1 MLRLRATTPVRK
13 QMIGWLPALI
23 WALLLVVVSARILG
37 GEDRT
42 VTAAYHQ
49 AAHNWIAGET
59 MYEMDGGGFLYLPQA
74 AVLYIP
80 FSQLPGPWGGIMW
93 RVCGVLLLAWG
104 VRRISQ
110 ILAPGD
116 PETHLGLAFF
126 SALLCFSCLRNGQS
140 TLHMTAA
147 MLLSAGNIYRERWGR
162 ATFWLLIGF
171 AIKPLIIVMIL
182 LAGAAVPRMRLRLAI
197 GLTMVLL
204 NPFLFQRPA
213 YVAWQY
219 QEFVAMLRTAHELGV
234 ETWWAQLFGMFR
246 AFGLDVPVL
255 NQTAIRL
262 AAAFGTLG
270 VCLLAFQRLP
280 AARRMV
286 WLYSLSAVYLLLFN
300 PRTENNTYC
309 LLGPVLGMFY
319 VEELTVRNRRR
330 YAGGLLVL
338 ALLTLGSYEL
348 GKFLTPAGVR
358 PIWLSPLACCV
369 CAVYLGIRLK
379 SELSEAEGDASLV
392 ERECEDESNGLEQ
405 KAA

>member
-1 MLRLRATTPVRK
+1 MLRLRATTPLRGK
-13 QMIGWLPALI
+13 IIGLLPALI
-23 WALLLVVVSARILG
+23 WSVLLVVVSVLMLG
-37 GEDRT
+37 GEDRS

-49 AAHNWIAGET
+49 AARNWMAGET

-80 FSQLPGPWGGIMW
+80 FSQLPAPWGEILW

-104 VRRISQ
+104 VRRVSE

-116 PETHLGLAFF
+116 PETHLGIVFF
-126 SALLCFSCLRNGQS
+126 SALLGFSCLRNGQS

-171 AIKPLIIVMIL
+171 AIKPLIVVMIL
-182 LAGAAVPRMRLRLAI
+182 LAGAVVPRMRLRLAI
-197 GLTMVLL
+197 GLTVVLL
-204 NPFLFQRPA
+204 NPFLFQRPS

-219 QEFVAMLRTAHELGV
+219 QEFAAMLRTAHELGV
-234 ETWWAQLFGMFR
+234 ETWWAQFFGMLR
-246 AFGLDVPVL
+246 AFGLEVPVL

-262 AAAFGTLG
+262 AAALGTLG
-270 VCLLAFQRLP
+270 MCLLVFQRLP

-286 WLYSLSAVYLLLFN
+286 WLYSLSAVYLLLLN

-319 VEELTVRNRRR
+319 VEELIVRNRRLN
-330 YAGGLLVL
+330 AGGLMLL
-338 ALLTLGSYEL
+338 AILTLGSYEL
-348 GKFLTPAGVR
+348 GKYLTPAGVK
-358 PIWLSPLACCV
+358 PIWLAPLACLV
-369 CAVYLGIRLK
+369 CAVYLAVRLK
-379 SELSEAEGDASLV
+379 SELPEVECAVSIGDGEG
-392 ERECEDESNGLEQ
+392 ESKQIAQ